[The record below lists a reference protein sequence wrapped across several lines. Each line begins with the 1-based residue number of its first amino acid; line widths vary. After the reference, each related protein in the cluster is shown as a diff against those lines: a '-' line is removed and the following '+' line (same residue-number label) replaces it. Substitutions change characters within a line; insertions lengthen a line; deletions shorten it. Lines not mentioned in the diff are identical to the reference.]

1 MIVVKVELV
10 SAVTGQTTLLGSAII
25 ANDATS
31 RDPKKGSYDVKVAR
45 KPDAG
50 DLKRVWARPLRTGRV
65 ENYPRLA
72 FNMWRL
78 VIRALAA
85 AFPEERVPL
94 AEIDEDQSQLALVAL
109 EEAYGDGRG

>member
-1 MIVVKVELV
+1 MIVVEVKLI
-10 SAVTGQTTLLGSAII
+10 SAITGRETLLGSAII
-25 ANDATS
+25 ANDGTS
-31 RDPKKGSYDVKVAR
+31 RDPKKGDYDVKVAR

-50 DLKRVWARPLRTGRV
+50 DLKKVWAKPLRTGRV

-85 AFPEERVPL
+85 AFPEERVPH
-94 AEIDEDQSQLALVAL
+94 AEIDEDQSQLALVVL
-109 EEAYGDGRG
+109 EEVYGDGRG

>member
-1 MIVVKVELV
+1 MIVVEVKLI
-10 SAVTGQTTLLGSAII
+10 SAVDGRETLLGSAII

-50 DLKRVWARPLRTGRV
+50 DLRKVWNRPLRTGRV
-65 ENYPRLA
+65 EDYPRLA

-85 AFPEERVPL
+85 AFPEERVP
-94 AEIDEDQSQLALVAL
+94 VP
-109 EEAYGDGRG
+109 EAYALDDCIEEGDELDGRG